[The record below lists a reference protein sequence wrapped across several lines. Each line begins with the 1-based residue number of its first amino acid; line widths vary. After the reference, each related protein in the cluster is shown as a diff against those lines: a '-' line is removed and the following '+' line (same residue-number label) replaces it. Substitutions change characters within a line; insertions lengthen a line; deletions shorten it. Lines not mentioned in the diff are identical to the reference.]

1 MPAPTSNPV
10 EILLEHDHWA
20 TRNILA
26 ACAPL
31 THEQFHQRFEMG
43 PGSLHD
49 TTTHILSAIRGWG
62 DLLAGRAPSP
72 RLDGTERTPTE
83 LTALLDEL
91 VADFAKSA
99 RSYPLDATVSRERE
113 GKTYTFSRAVVITHI
128 ATHGMHHRAQC
139 LNMLR
144 QLGVRPLPPS
154 SVAEWFRAA
163 DPNR

>member
-1 MPAPTSNPV
+1 MPASNPV
-10 EILLEHDHWA
+10 EILLDHDHWA
-20 TRNILA
+20 TRNILTT
-26 ACAPL
+26 CAPL
-31 THEQFHQRFEMG
+31 TREQFHQRFDMG

-62 DLLAGRAPSP
+62 DLLAGRAASP
-72 RLDGTERTPTE
+72 RLDGTERTPAE
-83 LTALLDEL
+83 LTVLLDEL
-91 VADFAKSA
+91 AADFAKSA

-144 QLGVRPLPPS
+144 QLGVHPLPPS
-154 SVAEWFRAA
+154 SVAEWTRGAGSS
-163 DPNR
+163 R